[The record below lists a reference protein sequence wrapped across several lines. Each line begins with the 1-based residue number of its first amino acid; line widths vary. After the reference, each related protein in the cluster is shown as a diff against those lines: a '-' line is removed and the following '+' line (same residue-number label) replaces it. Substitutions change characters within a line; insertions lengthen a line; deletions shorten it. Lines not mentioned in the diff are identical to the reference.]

1 MSAAGK
7 LLWLALA
14 LITTLTVSAAP
25 AEAQGKAKNKHYI
38 VSSNKAVSVTRTVL
52 VRQGYSIV
60 RIERVGPTHVVYYR
74 RGNMGR
80 GKGKGPVQRM
90 VIRTIR
96 DRVMFEETEPSVL
109 LDTDIRL
116 KL

>member
-1 MSAAGK
+1 MSAARK
-7 LLWLALA
+7 LLWLALVLVAA
-14 LITTLTVSAAP
+14 LGVSAVP
-25 AEAQGKAKNKHYI
+25 AQAQGKAKNKHYV

-52 VRQGYSIV
+52 VSQGYSVV

-90 VIRTIR
+90 VIRTVR
-96 DRVMFEETEPSVL
+96 DRVLFEETEPSVL
-109 LDTDIRL
+109 LDIDIKL